1 MQRASMLSNDEEAL
15 TVRGVAP
22 CDTSDAAK
30 LAPVMVV
37 QEEEEQGVE
46 EEDLRKKAEA
56 WCTQRSQ
63 VTGKGAWAELGR
75 LIDEEPRN
83 VRRWKDGKPEGQWVR
98 RGVEQKMRAFF
109 TAIGDELEEGEPD
122 ETPRPSQK
130 RRRDAELQD
139 RQLET
144 PEESEVVQAMR
155 GELTALAAAK
165 DWKGAKGGFRNSE
178 LVAAAVELGVAFIE
192 AEHYGSDPMALVERS
207 IACAIQIEQAEITRI
222 SEFAQYFEPGMKA
235 ATTWDE
241 ILQRMDLR
249 RRFEYAS
256 EGSQLPVPLQK
267 LWTAC
272 YCVRRSQLLLTLT
285 PAIPDVCPCGC
296 DSGASWLALS
306 SRRPSQH
313 FRSFAFQ
320 CSASPATAFTSTPSW
335 ESCWRTC
342 STARV
347 PLATASRRPRW
358 TASCRRGIWTF
369 VSTGG
374 RESRMSC
381 CSTHSTRPVAAVL
394 KAPSSPRREIIGE
407 QQGPPTTEEQGPA
420 LISMAAKSLVCKRRS
435 RLAT

>member
-1 MQRASMLSNDEEAL
+1 MLSNDEEAL

-37 QEEEEQGVE
+37 QKEEEQGVE

-178 LVAAAVELGVAFIE
+178 LVAAAVELGVASKE
-192 AEHYGSDPMALVERS
+192 ASSYSSDPMALVERS

-369 VSTGG
+369 VTSAGG
-374 RESRMSC
+374 RGGGSVQMSC

-394 KAPSSPRREIIGE
+394 MGPSSPRRKEIGE
-407 QQGPPTTEEQGPA
+407 QQGPPGAEE
-420 LISMAAKSLVCKRRS
+420 
-435 RLAT
+435 